1 MFWSFSRGHNTL
13 TTAEQPVQQIQ
24 KNNITL
30 KKNTLNNRHLKGITE
45 ELHNPKEISSLILF

>member
-1 MFWSFSRGHNTL
+1 MHLLVFFEGL

-24 KNNITL
+24 NNNITL

-45 ELHNPKEISSLILF
+45 ELRNPKEISSLILF